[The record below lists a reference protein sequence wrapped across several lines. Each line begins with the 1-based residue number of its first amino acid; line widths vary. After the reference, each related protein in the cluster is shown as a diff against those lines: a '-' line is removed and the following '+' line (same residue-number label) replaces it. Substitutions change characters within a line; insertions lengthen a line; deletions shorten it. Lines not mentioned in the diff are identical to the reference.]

1 MKKVI
6 FFALS
11 MMLVSLNASAAFF
24 GNFPAGGSDAS
35 TVLNGALLPLGIGG
49 GLVYLAGNRDAKDLP
64 GACYNEPVRIVKWKS
79 APGYS
84 FEVAGCD
91 YQAKK
96 EKLIVVK

>member
-6 FFALS
+6 FAIMS
-11 MMLVSLNASAAFF
+11 MMVISISASAAVPVLGPMIF
-24 GNFPAGGSDAS
+24 GVAAGG
-35 TVLNGALLPLGIGG
+35 TG
-49 GLVYLAGNRDAKDLP
+49 YLAGSRDASGQP
-64 GACYNEPVRIVKWKS
+64 GACYNEPVRLVKWKS

-96 EKLIVVK
+96 DNLIVIK